1 MPFITNIAFD
11 DQRLDSY
18 RDLKRINSPH
28 SAHEFIVEGEKLV
41 ERLIETGWP
50 LLSVLLAET
59 HVERYARRLPP
70 DVRVFVLPPHE
81 IEKLIGFNFHRGIL
95 ASGRRPTNPTPE
107 ELFLPTD
114 RPLFVLAAI
123 DVLDP
128 ENLGTIIRTAASFGV
143 DAVLISQKCPSPFSR
158 RVLRTSMGS
167 VLKVPLC
174 IVDDPVKTL
183 RWMSQSA
190 HITLAACVLNPRAV
204 PLEQMLRPR
213 RLGIVVGNE
222 GDGLP
227 AECVDACTDL
237 VTIPMAE
244 GIDSLNVAVATGII
258 LHYYSRL
265 APKK

>member
-1 MPFITNIAFD
+1 MPLITDITLD
-11 DQRLDSY
+11 DPRLDSY

-59 HVERYARRLPP
+59 HVKRYTRRLPP

-95 ASGRRPTNPTPE
+95 ACGRRPLNPTPA
-107 ELFLPTD
+107 ELFLPAD

-143 DAVLISQKCPSPFSR
+143 DAVLISQRCPSPFSR

-174 IVDDPVKTL
+174 IVDDPLATL
-183 RWMSQSA
+183 GWMRQSA
-190 HITLAACVLNPRAV
+190 EMSLAACVLDSRAV
-204 PLEQMLRPR
+204 SLEKTARPS
-213 RLGIVVGNE
+213 RLGVVVGNE

-227 AECVDACTDL
+227 AECIEVCTDL

>member
-1 MPFITNIAFD
+1 MPLITNIALD
-11 DQRLDSY
+11 DPRLDSY
-18 RDLKRINSPH
+18 RELKRINSPH

-70 DVRVFVLPPHE
+70 ETRVFVLPPHE

-95 ASGRRPTNPTPE
+95 ACGRRPLNPAPE
-107 ELFLPTD
+107 ELLLPAD

-143 DAVLISQKCPSPFSR
+143 DSILISQKCPSPFSR

-174 IVDDPVKTL
+174 IVEKPLETL
-183 RWMSQSA
+183 RWMSDSA
-190 HITLAACVLNPRAV
+190 KISLAACVLDPRAV
-204 PLEQMLRPR
+204 PIEQMARPR

-222 GDGLP
+222 GDGLS
-227 AECVDACTDL
+227 AECVATCNDL
-237 VTIPMAE
+237 ITIPMAE
-244 GIDSLNVAVATGII
+244 GIDSLNVAVATGIV
-258 LHYYSRL
+258 LHYFSHL
-265 APKK
+265 AAKK